1 VGSSAYRPALSILR
15 PEADYGRASF
25 STNGG
30 DILKKIIFAV
40 LTCLFLVAGCETT
53 PDPVETGVTA
63 ALKKDQYV
71 GKFDIKP
78 DNDNFGEVTLTGKV
92 NNDFQ
97 KYQAEAVAKKVS
109 GVKTVVNKIT
119 LN

>member
-1 VGSSAYRPALSILR
+1 MSILR

-30 DILKKIIFAV
+30 DILKKIILAA
-40 LTCLFLVAGCETT
+40 LTALLMVTGCEST
-53 PDPVETGVTA
+53 PDAVETGVAA

-71 GKFDIKP
+71 GKFDIQA

-97 KYQAEAVAKKVS
+97 KYQAESVAKKVS
-109 GVKTVVNKIT
+109 GVKTVVNKIKVD
-119 LN
+119 